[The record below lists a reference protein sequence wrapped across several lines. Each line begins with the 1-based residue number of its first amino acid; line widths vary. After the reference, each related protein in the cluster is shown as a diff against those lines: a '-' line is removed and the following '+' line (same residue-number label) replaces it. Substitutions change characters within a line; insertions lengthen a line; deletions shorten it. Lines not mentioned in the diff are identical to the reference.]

1 LDQARGGAGAI
12 GFVGVRVQI
21 DQSKPNPNVPV

>member
-1 LDQARGGAGAI
+1 LYQARGRTGAV

-21 DQSKPNPNVPV
+21 DQRKPNPNVPV